1 MRTWLR
7 PPHASYRGDM
17 TETIDFD
24 EMNPKVIE
32 EFRVNGGKVGGMF
45 GGAPLVLLH
54 HTGAKSGV
62 ARITPLGTYLADGR
76 IYVFATK
83 AGAPQNPAW
92 YHNLV
97 ANPKTTVELGAET
110 FPVVARV
117 LTGTER
123 DEIFAK
129 QAAVVPQL
137 DQYQSG
143 TARAIPVIELERD
156 TA

>member
-1 MRTWLR
+1 
-7 PPHASYRGDM
+7 
-17 TETIDFD
+17 
-24 EMNPKVIE
+24 
-32 EFRVNGGKVGGMF
+32 
-45 GGAPLVLLH
+45 
-54 HTGAKSGV
+54 V
-62 ARITPLGTYLADGR
+62 ARIAPLGSYPADGR
-76 IYVFATK
+76 IYIFATK
-83 AGAPQNPAW
+83 AGAPENPAS

-129 QAAVVPQL
+129 QLAVEPRL
-137 DQYQSG
+137 GQYQTG
-143 TARAIPVIELERD
+143 IARAIPVIELERD